1 MNSKMNDLA
10 TLTPV
15 ADGIF
20 DIQLQKGKLTIEV
33 QELEK
38 ALRESE
44 AYKLLEQKKAELAEY
59 EVKEEHIKQVI
70 LDGMINNDL
79 KSVEFTY
86 QKFTVKSNPPSVRI
100 IDEELIPKEYKN
112 EKVTITVDKKK
123 IKDAIQN
130 GGIVDGAELTC
141 WHTLLITPK

>member
-1 MNSKMNDLA
+1 MNDLA

-38 ALRESE
+38 SLRESE
-44 AYKLLEQKKAELAEY
+44 VYKLLEQKKAELAEY
-59 EVKEEHIKQVI
+59 EAKEEHIKQVI
-70 LDGMINNDL
+70 LDWMIDNDL
-79 KSVEFTY
+79 KSIEFTY
-86 QKFTVKSNPPSVRI
+86 QKFTVKSNPPSVKI
-100 IDEELIPKEYKN
+100 IDEELIPAEYKN
-112 EKVTITVDKKK
+112 EKVTVTVDKKK

-130 GGIVDGAELTC
+130 GWIVDGAELTR

>member
-1 MNSKMNDLA
+1 MNDLA

-33 QELEK
+33 QEAEK

-59 EVKEEHIKQVI
+59 EAKEEHIKQVI
-70 LDGMINNDL
+70 LDWMINNDL
-79 KSVEFTY
+79 KSIEFTY
-86 QKFTVKSNPPSVRI
+86 QKFTVKSNPPSVKI
-100 IDEELIPKEYKN
+100 IDEELIPAEYKN
-112 EKVTITVDKKK
+112 EKVTVTVDKQK
-123 IKDAIQN
+123 IKDAIKN

>member
-1 MNSKMNDLA
+1 MNNKMNDLA

-33 QELEK
+33 QEAEK

-59 EVKEEHIKQVI
+59 EAKEEHIKQVI
-70 LDGMINNDL
+70 LDGMIDNDL

-112 EKVTITVDKKK
+112 EKITVTVDKKK

-130 GGIVDGAELTC
+130 GGIVDGAELMC